1 MKDNKDKLKKTLQGK
16 FGENDDRVEV
26 KSAAYVYTL
35 SKNIKSAVDTDR
47 LKADDLYEKYKIDK
61 VEYRM
66 SVKAVDNNDC
76 KS

>member
-1 MKDNKDKLKKTLQGK
+1 
-16 FGENDDRVEV
+16 V